1 MATSELI
8 ILYTLYI
15 IMNVYLKYL
24 LYFIVLV
31 AVGIVY
37 DKYKQKQGLTEDER
51 NYELIKK
58 YLLND
63 DTILGNK
70 PILWVH
76 TTREINARHWP
87 SFLSRNTSDLNQ
99 PYIGMCIESIIKHCG
114 DSFNVVLI
122 DDHSF
127 DKLIPGWNVSID
139 DTADPVKSHLRTLA
153 ICKLLYYFGGIVCPN
168 SFLCLKNLKPL
179 YDEHLKDGSGFKFC
193 GKSGLFLG
201 SRKHSPAMRDV
212 LNYLEALN
220 SHDFTNEQDF
230 LGKVDTFLSTK
241 FKSLCG
247 KLVGRKTEMG
257 QDVLVDDLLETSYVD
272 IADNAY
278 GVLIPA
284 KDILSRNKYKWFAR
298 QSKHQVLDGDLAVSR
313 YFLLALG
320 E

>member
-1 MATSELI
+1 
-8 ILYTLYI
+8 
-15 IMNVYLKYL
+15 MNVYLKYF

-31 AVGIVY
+31 AVGIIY
-37 DKYKQKQGLTEDER
+37 DKYKQKQGLTEDQK
-51 NYELIKK
+51 NYELVKK
-58 YLLND
+58 YLFND

-76 TTREINARHWP
+76 TVRDVNARHWS

-99 PYIGMCIESIIKHCG
+99 PYIGMCIESIVKRCG

-127 DKLIPGWNVSID
+127 DKLIPGWNISIT

-168 SFLCLKNLKPL
+168 SFLCLKDLKPL
-179 YDEHLKDGSGFKFC
+179 YDEHLKDGNGFRFDIN
-193 GKSGLFLG
+193 SGLFVG
-201 SRKHSPAMRDV
+201 SRKHSPVMRDV
-212 LNYLEALN
+212 LNYLEAIN

-230 LGKVDTFLSTK
+230 LGNVNNFLSAK
-241 FKSLCG
+241 FTTLDG
-247 KLVGRKTEMG
+247 KLIGKKTESG
-257 QDVLVDDLLETSYVD
+257 ADVLIDDLLETSYVD
-272 IADNAY
+272 IADDVC

-284 KDILSRNKYKWFAR
+284 KDILARNKYKWFAR
-298 QSKHQVLDGDLAVSR
+298 QSKAQVLEGDLALSR
-313 YFLLALG
+313 YFVLALG

>member
-1 MATSELI
+1 
-8 ILYTLYI
+8 
-15 IMNVYLKYL
+15 MNVYLKYF

-37 DKYKQKQGLTEDER
+37 DKYKQKQGLTEDQR

-63 DTILGNK
+63 ETILGNK

-76 TTREINARHWP
+76 TVRDVNARHWQ
-87 SFLSRNTSDLNQ
+87 SFLSRNTTDLNQ
-99 PYIGMCIESIIKHCG
+99 PYISMCIESIIKHCG

-127 DKLIPGWNVSID
+127 DKLIPGWNVSIP
-139 DTADPVKSHLRTLA
+139 DTADPIKSHLRTLA
-153 ICKLLYYFGGIVCPN
+153 ICKLLYYFGGVVCPN
-168 SFLCLKNLKPL
+168 SFLCLKDLKPL
-179 YDEHLKDGSGFKFC
+179 YDQHLKDGNGFKFC

-212 LNYLEALN
+212 LNYLEAIN
-220 SHDFTNEQDF
+220 SLDFTNEQDF
-230 LGKVDTFLSTK
+230 LGKIDSFLSKK
-241 FKSLCG
+241 FVVLDSKLIG
-247 KLVGRKTEMG
+247 KKTDDG
-257 QDVLVDDLLETSYVD
+257 KDVLIDDLLETSYVD
-272 IADNAY
+272 ISEEAY

-284 KDILSRNKYKWFAR
+284 RDILNRNKYKWFAR
-298 QSKHQVLDGDLAVSR
+298 QSKRQVLNGDLAVSR
-313 YFLLALG
+313 YFVVALG

>member
-1 MATSELI
+1 MNT
-8 ILYTLYI
+8 YI
-15 IMNVYLKYL
+15 KYF

-37 DKYKQKQGLTEDER
+37 DKYKQKQSLTEDEQ
-51 NYELIKK
+51 NYELVKK

-63 DTILGNK
+63 ETILGNK

-76 TTREINARHWP
+76 TTRDVNARNWS
-87 SFLSRNTSDLNQ
+87 SFLSRNTTDLNQ

-127 DKLIPGWNVSID
+127 DKLIPGWNVNIS

-168 SFLCLKNLKPL
+168 SFVCLKDLKPM
-179 YDEHLKDGSGFKFC
+179 YDEHLKDGNGFKFDVGC
-193 GKSGLFLG
+193 GLFIG

-212 LNYLEALN
+212 LNYLEALG

-230 LGKVDTFLSTK
+230 LGKVNHFLSSK
-241 FKSLCG
+241 FTTIDG
-247 KLVGRKTEMG
+247 KLIGRKTES
-257 QDVLVDDLLETSYVD
+257 DKEILIDDLLESSYIDIVD
-272 IADNAY
+272 DAY
-278 GVLIPA
+278 GIIIPA
-284 KDILSRNKYKWFAR
+284 KDVLTRNKYQWFAR
-298 QSKHQVLDGDLAVSR
+298 QSKSQVLAGNLAVSR

>member
-1 MATSELI
+1 
-8 ILYTLYI
+8 
-15 IMNVYLKYL
+15 MNVYLKYF

-37 DKYKQKQGLTEDER
+37 DKYKQKQGLTEDQK
-51 NYELIKK
+51 NYELVKK

-63 DTILGNK
+63 NTILGNK

-76 TTREINARHWP
+76 TVRDVNARHWP
-87 SFLSRNTSDLNQ
+87 SFLSRNTTDLNQ
-99 PYIGMCIESIIKHCG
+99 PYIGLCIESIVKHCG

-127 DKLIPGWNVSID
+127 DKLIPGWNVSIT

-153 ICKLLYYFGGIVCPN
+153 ICKLLYYFGGVVCPN
-168 SFLCLKNLKPL
+168 SFLCLKDLKPL
-179 YDEHLKDGSGFKFC
+179 YDEQLKDGNGFRFDVGC
-193 GKSGLFLG
+193 GMFVG

-230 LGKVDTFLSTK
+230 LGNVNNFLSTK
-241 FKSLCG
+241 FTTLCG
-247 KLVGRKTEMG
+247 KLIGKKTESG
-257 QDVLVDDLLETSYVD
+257 SDVLVDDLLETSYVD
-272 IADNAY
+272 IVDDAY

-284 KDILSRNKYKWFAR
+284 KDILTRNKYKWFAR
-298 QSKHQVLDGDLAVSR
+298 QSKAQVLDGDLAVSR
-313 YFLLALG
+313 YFVLALG

>member
-1 MATSELI
+1 
-8 ILYTLYI
+8 
-15 IMNVYLKYL
+15 MNVYLKYF

-37 DKYKQKQGLTEDER
+37 DKYKQKQGLTEDQQ
-51 NYELIKK
+51 NYELVKK

-63 DTILGNK
+63 STVLGNK

-76 TTREINARHWP
+76 TVRDVNARHWP
-87 SFLSRNTSDLNQ
+87 SFLSRNTTDLNQ
-99 PYIGMCIESIIKHCG
+99 PYIGMCIESIVKHCG

-127 DKLIPGWNVSID
+127 DKLIPGWNVSIT
-139 DTADPVKSHLRTLA
+139 DTADPIKSHLRTLA
-153 ICKLLYYFGGIVCPN
+153 ICKLLYYFGGVVCPN
-168 SFLCLKNLKPL
+168 SFLCLKDLKPL
-179 YDEHLKDGSGFKFC
+179 YDEHLKDGNGFKFNAGC
-193 GKSGLFLG
+193 DGLFVG

-230 LGKVDTFLSTK
+230 LGNVDNFLSTK
-241 FKSLCG
+241 FTTIDG
-247 KLVGRKTEMG
+247 KLIGKKTEDG
-257 QDVLVDDLLETSYVD
+257 KDVLIDDLLETSYVD
-272 IADNAY
+272 VVDNTY

-298 QSKHQVLDGDLAVSR
+298 QSKHQILDGDLAVSR
-313 YFLLALG
+313 YFVLALG

>member
-1 MATSELI
+1 
-8 ILYTLYI
+8 
-15 IMNVYLKYL
+15 MNVYLKYF

-37 DKYKQKQGLTEDER
+37 DKYKQKQGLTEDQQ
-51 NYELIKK
+51 NYELVKK

-63 DTILGNK
+63 STVLGNK

-76 TTREINARHWP
+76 TVRDVNARHWP
-87 SFLSRNTSDLNQ
+87 SFLSRNTTDLNQ
-99 PYIGMCIESIIKHCG
+99 PYIGMCIESIVKHCG

-127 DKLIPGWNVSID
+127 DKLIPGWNVSIT

-153 ICKLLYYFGGIVCPN
+153 MCKLLYYFGGIMCPN
-168 SFLCLKNLKPL
+168 SFLCLKDLKPM
-179 YDEHLKDGSGFKFC
+179 YDEHLKDGNGFKFNAGC
-193 GKSGLFLG
+193 DGLFVG

-230 LGKVDTFLSTK
+230 LGNIDNFLSTK
-241 FKSLCG
+241 FKTICG
-247 KLVGRKTEMG
+247 KLIGKKTEDG
-257 QDVLVDDLLETSYVD
+257 KDVLIDDLLETSYVD
-272 IADNAY
+272 VADNAY

-313 YFLLALG
+313 YFVLALG

>member
-1 MATSELI
+1 M
-8 ILYTLYI
+8 
-15 IMNVYLKYL
+15 MNIYLKYL

-31 AVGIVY
+31 AVGIIY
-37 DKYKQKQGLTEDER
+37 DKYKEKQGLSADQQ

-63 DTILGNK
+63 NTILGNK

-76 TTREINARHWP
+76 TVRDVNARHWP
-87 SFLSRNTSDLNQ
+87 SFMSRNTTDLNQ
-99 PYIGMCIESIIKHCG
+99 PYIGMCIESIVKHCG

-127 DKLIPGWNVSID
+127 DKLIPGWNVSIT

-153 ICKLLYYFGGIVCPN
+153 ICKLLYYFGGVVCPN
-168 SFLCLKNLKPL
+168 SFLCLKDLKPI
-179 YDEHLKDGSGFKFC
+179 YDEQLKDGNGFVFDTAGSGMFV
-193 GKSGLFLG
+193 G

-230 LGKVDTFLSTK
+230 LGKVANFLSAK
-241 FKSLCG
+241 FPVMDG
-247 KLVGRKTEMG
+247 KLVGLVTETHNKP
-257 QDVLVDDLLETSYVD
+257 VLIDDLLETSYTD
-272 IADNAY
+272 ISETAY

-284 KDILSRNKYKWFAR
+284 RDILTRNKYKWFAR
-298 QSKHQVLDGDLAVSR
+298 QSKAQVLAGQLAVSR
-313 YFLLALG
+313 YFVTALG

>member
-1 MATSELI
+1 
-8 ILYTLYI
+8 
-15 IMNVYLKYL
+15 MNTYLKYL

-37 DKYKQKQGLTEDER
+37 DKYKQKQGFSEDQQ

-70 PILWVH
+70 PIMWVH
-76 TTREINARHWP
+76 TVRDVNARHWS
-87 SFLSRNTSDLNQ
+87 SFMSRNTTDLNQ
-99 PYIGMCIESIIKHCG
+99 PYIGMCIESIVKHCG
-114 DSFNVVLI
+114 DSFNVVII

-127 DKLIPGWNVSID
+127 DKLIPGWNVSIV

-153 ICKLLYYFGGIVCPN
+153 ICKLLYYFGGVVCPN
-168 SFLCLKNLKPL
+168 SFLCLKDLKPI
-179 YDEHLKDGSGFKFC
+179 YDEKLKDGNGFVFE
-193 GKSGLFLG
+193 SGLFIG
-201 SRKHSPAMRDV
+201 SRKHSPAMREV

-230 LGKVDTFLSTK
+230 LGKVGNFLSTK
-241 FKSLCG
+241 FPVMDG
-247 KLVGRKTEMG
+247 KLVGLVTETHNKP
-257 QDVLVDDLLETSYVD
+257 VLIEDLLETSYTD
-272 IADNAY
+272 ISESAY

-284 KDILSRNKYKWFAR
+284 QDILTRNKYKWFAR
-298 QSKHQVLDGDLAVSR
+298 QSKAQVLAGQLAVSR
-313 YFLLALG
+313 YFVAALG

>member
-1 MATSELI
+1 
-8 ILYTLYI
+8 
-15 IMNVYLKYL
+15 MNTYLKYL

-37 DKYKQKQGLTEDER
+37 DKYKQKQGFSEDQQ

-63 DTILGNK
+63 DTVLGNK
-70 PILWVH
+70 PIMWVH
-76 TTREINARHWP
+76 TVRDVNARHWP
-87 SFLSRNTSDLNQ
+87 SFMSRNTTDLNQ
-99 PYIGMCIESIIKHCG
+99 PYIGMCIESIVKHCG

-127 DKLIPGWNVSID
+127 DKLIPGWNVSIV

-153 ICKLLYYFGGIVCPN
+153 ICKLLYYFGGVVCPN
-168 SFLCLKNLKPL
+168 SFLCLKDLKPI
-179 YDEHLKDGSGFKFC
+179 YDEQLKDGNGFVFD
-193 GKSGLFLG
+193 SGLFIG
-201 SRKHSPAMRDV
+201 SRKHSPAMREV

-230 LGKVDTFLSTK
+230 LGKVGNFLSTK
-241 FKSLCG
+241 FPVMDG
-247 KLVGRKTEMG
+247 KLVGLVTETHNKP
-257 QDVLVDDLLETSYVD
+257 VLIEDLLETSYTD
-272 IADNAY
+272 IPESAY

-284 KDILSRNKYKWFAR
+284 RDILTRNKYKWFAR
-298 QSKHQVLDGDLAVSR
+298 QSKAQVLDGHLAVSR
-313 YFLLALG
+313 YFVLALG

>member
-1 MATSELI
+1 
-8 ILYTLYI
+8 
-15 IMNVYLKYL
+15 MNIYLKYL

-31 AVGIVY
+31 AVGIIY
-37 DKYKQKQGLTEDER
+37 DKYKEKQGLSADQQ

-63 DTILGNK
+63 NTILGNK
-70 PILWVH
+70 PIMWVH
-76 TTREINARHWP
+76 TVRDVNSRHWP
-87 SFLSRNTSDLNQ
+87 SFMSRNTTDLNQ
-99 PYIGMCIESIIKHCG
+99 PYISMCIESIVKHCG

-127 DKLIPGWNVSID
+127 DKLIPGWNVSIT

-153 ICKLLYYFGGIVCPN
+153 ICKLLYYFGGVVCPN
-168 SFLCLKNLKPL
+168 SFLCLKDLKPM
-179 YDEHLKDGSGFKFC
+179 YDEQLKDGNGFMFNTC
-193 GKSGLFLG
+193 GLFVG

-220 SHDFTNEQDF
+220 SRDFTNEQDF
-230 LGKVDTFLSTK
+230 LGKVSHFLSAK
-241 FKSLCG
+241 FPVMDG
-247 KLVGRKTEMG
+247 KLVGLVTES
-257 QDVLVDDLLETSYVD
+257 DNKPVLVDDLLETSYVD
-272 IADNAY
+272 ISESAL

-284 KDILSRNKYKWFAR
+284 RDILTRNKYKWFAR

-313 YFLLALG
+313 YFVTALG